1 MLTAFE
7 LFDYLNDGY
16 ISRVDFRK
24 VLQEFGFNVSITD
37 LDHFLSRYVIITVQ
51 TKLYEHQHVMGM
63 VSYVS
68 EEF

>member
-7 LFDYLNDGY
+7 LFDYLSDGY

-37 LDHFLSRYVIITVQ
+37 LDHFLSRYV
-51 TKLYEHQHVMGM
+51 
-63 VSYVS
+63 
-68 EEF
+68 